1 MDNVSKICSACQCL
15 KPLSEYY
22 KRSYSNS
29 VTSECKECMKKRSVG
44 KWHKNEDYMKSL
56 VMSEELAI
64 AFLHRNGIPALPG
77 KALRQSHVDVIAFG
91 CVHIEVKYAP
101 FEVDRTVKKF
111 TFKVTPSQQKNGF
124 RAEVVILIC
133 GYDDHMTYHLF
144 DAKDPVFYMHGRVKT
159 GFTFTPGSFEA
170 KKHGNNRV
178 VMTQPM
184 MNAAEDKV
192 SLVFD
197 KLNQH
202 VEAIK
207 KGA

>member
-1 MDNVSKICSACQCL
+1 MDNVSKICCSCQCL
-15 KPLSEYY
+15 KPLSEFY

-29 VTSECKECMKKRSVG
+29 VSSECKECVKKRSVG
-44 KWHKNEDYMKSL
+44 KKHKNEDYMKSL

-133 GYDDHMTYHLF
+133 GYDNHMTYHLF

-184 MNAAEDKV
+184 MDAAEDKV

-202 VEAIK
+202 VEQLK